1 MDGSHDESPDYP
13 VDRVARTTLALGV
26 FMMLLLISLP
36 FTFETDSSG
45 YFASYLIYS
54 LFLTSVGVIIG
65 VSLMWLT
72 DPRRNSSFVESRL
85 PTITPMLSADQRTVV
100 DILSASGSSMWQADL
115 VRETGFTDSKASR
128 LLSRMEAEG
137 QIRRIRD
144 GMGKRVEL
152 AEVAR

>member
-1 MDGSHDESPDYP
+1 MDGSHDESPDYT

-65 VSLMWLT
+65 VSLMWLN
-72 DPRRNSSFVESRL
+72 DPRRNSSSGESRL
-85 PTITPMLSADQRTVV
+85 PPITPMLSADQRTVV

>member
-54 LFLTSVGVIIG
+54 MF
-65 VSLMWLT
+65 
-72 DPRRNSSFVESRL
+72 
-85 PTITPMLSADQRTVV
+85 
-100 DILSASGSSMWQADL
+100 
-115 VRETGFTDSKASR
+115 
-128 LLSRMEAEG
+128 
-137 QIRRIRD
+137 
-144 GMGKRVEL
+144 
-152 AEVAR
+152 

>member
-1 MDGSHDESPDYP
+1 
-13 VDRVARTTLALGV
+13 
-26 FMMLLLISLP
+26 
-36 FTFETDSSG
+36 
-45 YFASYLIYS
+45 
-54 LFLTSVGVIIG
+54 
-65 VSLMWLT
+65 
-72 DPRRNSSFVESRL
+72 
-85 PTITPMLSADQRTVV
+85 MLSADQRTVV

-152 AEVAR
+152 AEVER

>member
-65 VSLMWLT
+65 VSLMWL
-72 DPRRNSSFVESRL
+72 
-85 PTITPMLSADQRTVV
+85 LSL
-100 DILSASGSSMWQADL
+100 IH
-115 VRETGFTDSKASR
+115 
-128 LLSRMEAEG
+128 
-137 QIRRIRD
+137 I
-144 GMGKRVEL
+144 
-152 AEVAR
+152 